1 MVEIK
6 DRISFDEFD
15 AVVKKV
21 VKDCFIEGTYSPSY
35 YELSFRTALFTVFA
49 PDFEIDKTDNNTA
62 YECVESKEAWEVMT
76 EIKRRKQ
83 YYDLEMAIRN
93 GINFKKDM
101 LISQNTSLTDVVLS
115 KILGVL
121 NDKLKTVQDIDTETV
136 NKFMDKVNG
145 MDNISEDA
153 IIKALTDLKVIDKE

>member
-6 DRISFDEFD
+6 KRISFDEFYS
-15 AVVKKV
+15 VVKKV
-21 VKDCFIEGTYSPSY
+21 VDDCFTDGTYSPAY
-35 YELSFRTALFTVFA
+35 YELSFRVAMLNA
-49 PDFEIDKTDNNTA
+49 YCPEFEIDMTDNNTI
-62 YECVESKEAWEVMT
+62 YECVESEEACELFN

-115 KILGVL
+115 EILGVL
-121 NDKLKTVQDIDTETV
+121 NDKLKTVQDIDIETV

-145 MDNISEDA
+145 MDDISEDA
-153 IIKALTDLKVIDKE
+153 IIKAITDLKVIDKE

>member
-6 DRISFDEFD
+6 KRISFDEFYS
-15 AVVKKV
+15 VVNKV
-21 VKDCFIEGTYSPSY
+21 VGDCFTDGTYSPAY
-35 YELSFRTALFTVFA
+35 YELSFRVAMLNA
-49 PDFEIDKTDNNTA
+49 YCPEFEIDMTDNNTI
-62 YECVESKEAWEVMT
+62 YECVESEEAWELFN

-83 YYDLEMAIRN
+83 YYDIETAIRN

-115 KILGVL
+115 EILGVL

-145 MDNISEDA
+145 MDDISEDA
-153 IIKALTDLKVIDKE
+153 IIKALTDLKMIDKE

>member
-6 DRISFDEFD
+6 KRISFDEFYS
-15 AVVKKV
+15 VVKKV
-21 VKDCFIEGTYSPSY
+21 VGDCFTDGTYSPAY
-35 YELSFRTALFTVFA
+35 YELSFRVAMLNA
-49 PDFEIDKTDNNTA
+49 YCPEFEIDMTDNNTI
-62 YECVESKEAWEVMT
+62 YECVESEEACELFN

-83 YYDLEMAIRN
+83 YYDIEMAIRN

-115 KILGVL
+115 EILGVL